1 VTYCK
6 APRANDRSGVRS
18 ARAASTLAL
27 SLLGLATALHGPT
40 AAGAEALKIDLG
52 TALRLADER
61 NLDVAIY
68 YERVAAAS
76 ARLAQARLLA
86 VPTIRVGSAYDRHH
100 GTIQE
105 TSGVIDDLD
114 RVSQFSGA
122 TASLGVDVAN
132 AVFAPLAARQ
142 NLDAVRASADSNR
155 HQVLVDVAAGYLR
168 LLQARA
174 EARVVEGALQRASD
188 LADLAG
194 SYAQTG
200 EGLVSDAQMAV
211 VQRLTWQQRQLAVR
225 ENLETATANVVRLL
239 HLDADVM
246 IEPTEQTIP
255 ALELYRGDEPLA
267 PLIERAVSGRPEAE
281 QLDALHAAA
290 EEELKARRYGWFIPG
305 VSLSYSAGEFGGGPG
320 SQIANTD
327 HRDDVSLQ
335 LYWQFEGFGFGR
347 RARIDADEARV
358 REIAL
363 QRDKLHDAIVA
374 EVREALASTQSRR
387 EQLPFANTAVE
398 RATQAY
404 ELNRE
409 RIYDKQGLPLEAL
422 QAMQALAA
430 AELAQIDALV
440 GYDLAQIRLHTA
452 LGNPLELGR

>member
-1 VTYCK
+1 MMR
-6 APRANDRSGVRS
+6 RAVRTSNDP
-18 ARAASTLAL
+18 ARRARGTCVLAL
-27 SLLGLATALHGPT
+27 SLVGLATT
-40 AAGAEALKIDLG
+40 APIAAAADALKIDLG

-76 ARLAQARLLA
+76 AQLAQARLLA
-86 VPTIRVGSAYDRHH
+86 VPTIRVGSQYDRHH

-105 TSGVIDDLD
+105 TSGAIDDVD
-114 RVSQFSGA
+114 RVSQFTGA
-122 TASLGVDVAN
+122 TAWLGVDIAN

-142 NLDAVRASADSNR
+142 SLDAVRASADANR

-174 EARVVEGALQRASD
+174 ETRVVDAALERASD
-188 LADLAG
+188 LAELTA

-200 EGLVSDAQMAV
+200 EGLASDAQMAA
-211 VQRLTWQQRQLAVR
+211 VQRLTWQQRQVATR
-225 ENLETATANVVRLL
+225 ENLESAVANVVRLL

-246 IEPTEQTIP
+246 VEPIEETIP
-255 ALELYRGDEPLA
+255 ALQLYRGDEPLA
-267 PLIERAVSGRPEAE
+267 PLIERAVTGRPEAE

-290 EEELKARRYGWFIPG
+290 ADELKARRYGWFIPG
-305 VSLSYSAGEFGGGPG
+305 VSLSYGAGEFGGGPG

-327 HRDDVSLQ
+327 HRDDLSVQ
-335 LYWQFEGFGFGR
+335 LYWQFEGLGFGR
-347 RARIDADEARV
+347 RARIEADEARL
-358 REIAL
+358 REIGL

-374 EVREALASTQSRR
+374 EIREALASTQSRR
-387 EQLPFANTAVE
+387 EQLPLADTAVE

-422 QAMQALAA
+422 QAMQALAT
-430 AELAQIDALV
+430 AELTRIDALV

-452 LGNPLELGR
+452 LGNPLEIGR

>member
-1 VTYCK
+1 MVPTANDR
-6 APRANDRSGVRS
+6 APRARRTCAVSIV
-18 ARAASTLAL
+18 AL
-27 SLLGLATALHGPT
+27 SLLGLATTELT
-40 AAGAEALKIDLG
+40 ATAAEALKIDLG
-52 TALRLADER
+52 TALRLADQR

-68 YERVAAAS
+68 YERVAAA
-76 ARLAQARLLA
+76 AAQLAEARLLA
-86 VPTIRVGSAYDRHH
+86 VPTIRVGSNYDRHH

-105 TSGVIDDLD
+105 TSGVIDDVD
-114 RVSQFSGA
+114 RVSQFTGA

-142 NLDAVRASADSNR
+142 NLDAVRASADANR

-174 EARVVEGALQRASD
+174 ETRVVDAALERAND
-188 LADLAG
+188 LAALTG

-200 EGLVSDAQMAV
+200 EGLVSDAQMAA
-211 VQRLTWQQRQLAVR
+211 VQRATWQQRQLAVR
-225 ENLETATANVVRLL
+225 ENLEAAIANVVRLL
-239 HLDADVM
+239 HLDADVT
-246 IEPTEQTIP
+246 IEPLEETIP
-255 ALELYRGDEPLA
+255 ALELYRGDEQVA
-267 PLIERAVSGRPEAE
+267 PLIERAVNGRPEAE

-305 VSLSYSAGEFGGGPG
+305 VSLSYGAGEFGGGPG

-327 HRDDVSLQ
+327 HRDDLSLQ

-347 RARIDADEARV
+347 RARIDADEARL
-358 REIAL
+358 REIGL

-374 EVREALASTQSRR
+374 EVREALASTRSRR
-387 EQLPFANTAVE
+387 EQLPFAETAVE

-422 QAMQALAA
+422 QAMQALAT
-430 AELAQIDALV
+430 AELARIDALV

-452 LGNPLELGR
+452 LGNPLEIGR